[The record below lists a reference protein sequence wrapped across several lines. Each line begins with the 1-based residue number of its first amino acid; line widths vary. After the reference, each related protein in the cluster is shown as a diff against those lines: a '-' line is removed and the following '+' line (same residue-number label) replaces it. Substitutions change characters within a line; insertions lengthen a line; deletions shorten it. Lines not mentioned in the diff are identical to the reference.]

1 MEKEENEH
9 QAGEVGPQ
17 KQFTSVRVIEKDS
30 LKKRQM
36 EWRAGELNMRQRG
49 TAYEG
54 QSCGRD
60 GRGEMERG
68 QRSERMPDECQERG

>member
-9 QAGEVGPQ
+9 RAGEVGLQ
-17 KQFTSVRVIEKDS
+17 KQFTSVRVMEKDS
-30 LKKRQM
+30 LTGRQI
-36 EWRAGELNMRQRG
+36 EWRAGELNMRQRA

-60 GRGEMERG
+60 GRGETGERSG
-68 QRSERMPDECQERG
+68 E